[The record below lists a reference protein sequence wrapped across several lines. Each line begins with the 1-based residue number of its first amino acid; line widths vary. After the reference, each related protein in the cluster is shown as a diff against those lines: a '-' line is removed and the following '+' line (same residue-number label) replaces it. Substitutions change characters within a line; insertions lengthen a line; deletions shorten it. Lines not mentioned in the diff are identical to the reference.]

1 MIKINIQNETAALKA
16 VIVGVADDFGGKPTI
31 EKCFDPKSKAHVIAG
46 TYPTNE
52 ACVKEMDALVAV
64 FKKYDVKV
72 YRPMNI
78 KGLNQ
83 IFSRD
88 IAFAIEDKLVIP
100 NIIEDRKKE
109 ADAIAEVL
117 NQIDAGDI
125 IKMPANARAEGGD
138 VMPWNEYIFVGYSEK
153 EDFKNYTVAR
163 TNRAGLDFL
172 ATAFPNKIVKGFEL
186 NKSDDDPRENA
197 LHLDCCFQPIGKD
210 MAIVYKGGFKHATD
224 VEFLVNYF
232 GAENI
237 IEVSQEEMYNM
248 NSNVFSISEEVIVSE
263 KGFTRLNTELRKRG
277 FTVEE
282 VPYAE
287 IAKMEGLLR
296 CSTMPLER
304 SN

>member
-1 MIKINIQNETAALKA
+1 MMKINIKNESGKLKA
-16 VIVGVADDFGGKPTI
+16 VVLGIADDFGGTPKV
-31 EKCFDPKSKAHVIAG
+31 EECYDPKSRAHVLAG

-52 ACVKEMDALVAV
+52 ACVKEMDALAEIFSKYNIKV
-64 FKKYDVKV
+64 F
-72 YRPMNI
+72 RPQNI

-100 NIIEDRKKE
+100 NIIEDRKEE

-117 NQIDAGDI
+117 TQIDEGSI
-125 IKMPANARAEGGD
+125 IKMPASARAEGGD
-138 VMPWNEYIFVGYSEK
+138 LMPWNEYIFVGYSEK
-153 EDFKNYTVAR
+153 EDFEHYTVAR
-163 TNRAGLDFL
+163 TNKAGLDFL

-210 MAIVYKGGFKHATD
+210 MAILYKGGFKNKED

-232 GAENI
+232 GVDNI
-237 IEVSQEEMYNM
+237 IEISKEEMYNM
-248 NSNVFSISEEVIVSE
+248 NANVFSISEQVIVSE
-263 KGFTRLNTELRKRG
+263 TGFTRLNTELRKRG

-296 CSTMPLER
+296 CSTMPLIR
-304 SN
+304 S